1 MINCWKTRRAG
12 TLSVLFCLV
21 LFATLLSKRPIY
33 AQERPMWQQF
43 SLALSSGDVKKVEA
57 LIKKG
62 ADVNGKLES
71 YTPLGIACEEGHLEI
86 VRLLLKHG
94 ARADESFGDDSK
106 GYRTPM
112 QAAAKFPK
120 IQALL
125 VKAGASDIRAS
136 LSLVKAVK
144 GGNVEQVRLEL
155 KQGADPNYYVNYASM
170 LGLTDNP
177 TIVELLLKHGAN
189 IHLENYN
196 QDTPFRRAFRN
207 NDTDTIKLYLK
218 YGKVSNLE
226 SWLKIAKKEDQTE
239 MVKVV
244 EDHLKSLGKK
254 GDKRNGSLVRAVITN
269 GDLAPLKK
277 RLDSTQ
283 LSGVTKSQL
292 RIIRNTIFAQ
302 YGYRFRSKDLQAHFG
317 RFSWYKPRK
326 INIGQALTATDKA
339 NLKLLKRVEREAK

>member
-1 MINCWKTRRAG
+1 M
-12 TLSVLFCLV
+12 
-21 LFATLLSKRPIY
+21 
-33 AQERPMWQQF
+33 
-43 SLALSSGDVKKVEA
+43 
-57 LIKKG
+57 
-62 ADVNGKLES
+62 
-71 YTPLGIACEEGHLEI
+71 
-86 VRLLLKHG
+86 RLLPKYG

-136 LSLVKAVK
+136 LSLAKAVK

-177 TIVELLLKHGAN
+177 TIVELLLKYGAN

-226 SWLKIAKKEDQTE
+226 SWLKFAKKESQTE
-239 MVKVV
+239 MAKVV
-244 EDHLKSLGKK
+244 EDHLKAREKRKPSAIHKPSNLMELVQK
-254 GDKRNGSLVRAVITN
+254 GN
-269 GDLAPLKK
+269 LAPLKK
-277 RLDSTQ
+277 HLDSTQ
-283 LSGVTKSQL
+283 LLGVTKAQL

-302 YGYRFRSKDLQAHFG
+302 YGYRFRSKELQAHFG

-326 INIGQALTATDKA
+326 VNIGQALTATDKA
-339 NLKLLKRVEREAK
+339 NLKLLKRVERKAK